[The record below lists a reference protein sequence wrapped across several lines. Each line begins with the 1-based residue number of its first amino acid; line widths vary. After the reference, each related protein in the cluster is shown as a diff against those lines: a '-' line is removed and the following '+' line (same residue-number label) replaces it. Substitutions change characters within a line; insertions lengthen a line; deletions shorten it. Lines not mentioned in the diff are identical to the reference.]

1 MLKIYNKQMTD
12 IGYENKKDVH
22 QQGLWHKVFGAIL
35 YNLEEKTVYFQTIY
49 PKESYTFER
58 DDFID
63 FAVGG
68 HIEDDEDVLTA
79 GIREIKEELGF
90 DVKKDNLQFLGIRI
104 CNCTP
109 SETYKIREFQHFYA
123 LETDKKLKDMDFS
136 KSDNEVKSIIE
147 IKLDDYLKLLTKDV
161 LQVNAN
167 EMILDRETRKG
178 TYHNNITITNKRIV
192 PDYFNDKSILEKF
205 LSLKSLIEK

>member
-1 MLKIYNKQMTD
+1 
-12 IGYENKKDVH
+12 
-22 QQGLWHKVFGAIL
+22 
-35 YNLEEKTVYFQTIY
+35 
-49 PKESYTFER
+49 
-58 DDFID
+58 
-63 FAVGG
+63 
-68 HIEDDEDVLTA
+68 
-79 GIREIKEELGF
+79 
-90 DVKKDNLQFLGIRI
+90 
-104 CNCTP
+104 
-109 SETYKIREFQHFYA
+109 
-123 LETDKKLKDMDFS
+123 MDFS

>member
-1 MLKIYNKQMTD
+1 MTD

-22 QQGLWHKVFGAIL
+22 KQGLWHKVFGAIL

-147 IKLDDYLKLLTKDV
+147 IKLDDYLKLITKDV